1 MRLTLAAAGA
11 SPSLNSSS
19 LIVRTTSEGG
29 RCRFLQRKAI
39 SVDISGLICIGQ
51 ESLMQKKQERIRGNE
66 LFSTCK
72 WCRTSNWSLAEWGL
86 NTSLSRLKEAESLYK
101 EKRNRQGEGDGA
113 GDDDDGDDNEVR
125 LSSHLLSALSAVVR
139 RRADKQSTQ
148 PASGGATSGFCCDNP
163 IFSFFYRFWSSQ
175 SWTPPSINLHGPSV
189 ATIPPK

>member
-1 MRLTLAAAGA
+1 M
-11 SPSLNSSS
+11 
-19 LIVRTTSEGG
+19 
-29 RCRFLQRKAI
+29 
-39 SVDISGLICIGQ
+39 
-51 ESLMQKKQERIRGNE
+51 
-66 LFSTCK
+66 
-72 WCRTSNWSLAEWGL
+72 

-175 SWTPPSINLHGPSV
+175 S
-189 ATIPPK
+189 